1 MLQLLTARRKANQND
16 FFVHRPPPK
25 CLQLIQKLLHFD
37 PKKRLTIEQVLKH
50 EYLSEFYN
58 EKDIREVKN
67 MRTKIQLHVNDNK
80 KVSVKDY
87 RELLYH

>member
-1 MLQLLTARRKANQND
+1 M
-16 FFVHRPPPK
+16 
-25 CLQLIQKLLHFD
+25 
-37 PKKRLTIEQVLKH
+37 LKH
-50 EYLSEFYN
+50 EYLSKFYN

-67 MRTKIQLHVNDNK
+67 LQTKIQLHVNDNK